1 MQEEALM
8 KSIIHPW
15 DEIICM
21 AEIFFIFFF
30 VIKLIIF
37 YSTWQYNVIEY
48 ITYNNVTYDMAVF
61 IK

>member
-1 MQEEALM
+1 
-8 KSIIHPW
+8 
-15 DEIICM
+15 M

-61 IK
+61 VK

>member
-1 MQEEALM
+1 
-8 KSIIHPW
+8 
-15 DEIICM
+15 M

-37 YSTWQYNVIEY
+37 YSNWQYNVIEY

>member
-1 MQEEALM
+1 M
-8 KSIIHPW
+8 
-15 DEIICM
+15 CM

-30 VIKLIIF
+30 VIKLIII

-48 ITYNNVTYDMAVF
+48 ITYNNITYDMAVF

>member
-1 MQEEALM
+1 
-8 KSIIHPW
+8 
-15 DEIICM
+15 M

-30 VIKLIIF
+30 VIKLIII

-48 ITYNNVTYDMAVF
+48 ITYNNITYDMAVF